1 MAGIDELGDLYELL
15 GVSHD
20 ASDDEIKRA
29 YRARAREL
37 HPDTNPG
44 DAASEA
50 RFKEVSVAYEV
61 LRDPERRAR
70 YDRFGPEGVFGQQ
83 AGAGG
88 FGFEGGIGDIFEA
101 FFGQM
106 QGGGGRRRGPAPGAD
121 AEVRLNLEFAEAVFG
136 AHKDLTVRLPVACTT
151 CAGRGTAEGTEPITC
166 VECAGA
172 GELRRVRQSLLGQV
186 VTSVACSRCA
196 GTGQVIP
203 NPCPDCRGEGRRNE
217 ERTFT
222 VEVPAGVEDGQTL
235 RLADHGAAGQRG
247 APYGS
252 LFVHLAIATD
262 PRFERHGD
270 DLHTTL
276 TIGLAQAALGTECV
290 VETLEEAQTVVVAP
304 GTPYG
309 HVHKI
314 KGEGVPHL
322 RGRGRGDLYV
332 HTMVET
338 PGELSEEQDELLR
351 QFAAARGEEVSPP
364 GAGGGDGVFSRLRSA
379 FS

>member
-61 LRDPERRAR
+61 LRDPERRAN

-106 QGGGGRRRGPAPGAD
+106 QGGGGRRRGPAAGAD

-172 GELRRVRQSLLGQV
+172 GELRRVHQSLLGQV

-270 DLHTTL
+270 DLHTTM

-309 HVHKI
+309 HVQKI
-314 KGEGVPHL
+314 KGLGVPHL

-332 HTMVET
+332 HTVVET

-351 QFAAARGEEVSPP
+351 QFAAARGEEVSAP